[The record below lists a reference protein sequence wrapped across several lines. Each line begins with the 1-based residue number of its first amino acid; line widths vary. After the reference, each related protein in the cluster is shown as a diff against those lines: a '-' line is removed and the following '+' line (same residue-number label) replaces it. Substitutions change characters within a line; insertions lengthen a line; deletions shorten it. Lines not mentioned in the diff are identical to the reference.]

1 MKLKH
6 FVIGT
11 LSFLI
16 LGSMVPN
23 VHPQETSSDRFVIHV
38 TNPERDGL
46 EVGKGILVSGTAE
59 LPAGYHLW
67 VFARRVNFEGRWWPQ
82 NEGRINPRTG
92 AWRVYANLGE
102 EQDIGWEFDLAI
114 AAFDEDGHIRL
125 RNYLQQ
131 AMERDVWRPIR
142 MPAAAA
148 PPKTF
153 QVVKVSHD

>member
-23 VHPQETSSDRFVIHV
+23 VHAQETSSDRFVIHV

-46 EVGKGILVSGTAE
+46 EVGKGILVSGTAD

-67 VFARRVNFEGRWWPQ
+67 VFARRVNFEGLWWPQ
-82 NEGRINPRTG
+82 NEARINSRTG
-92 AWRVYANLGE
+92 DWRVYANLGG

-125 RNYLQQ
+125 RNYRQKGIDTGDWP
-131 AMERDVWRPIR
+131 AIR

-148 PPKTF
+148 PPKIF
-153 QVVKVSHD
+153 QVIKVSHD